1 MPSKLAPRVAAVLA
15 TMAAAWFMTSTRAAA
30 QTETVLH
37 NFNDGGKDGND
48 PCAGLIFD
56 GSGNLYGTTVY
67 GGVYHEGTVFK
78 LTPNAGG
85 GWTEEGVH
93 SFGNGKDGAFP
104 NGSLIFDAVGNLY
117 GTTYYGGASGGYGI
131 VFELKPQTDGSWTE
145 EVLHNFDG
153 NAKDGYGPYSSLI
166 FDAAGNLYGTTEQG
180 GEYGRGTA
188 FELKP
193 KSGGGWTEKG
203 LHSFGGVDTD
213 GVNPYSN
220 LIFDASGNLYGTTE
234 QGGETYDGV
243 VFELSPGGGGEWSET
258 ILYSFTDS
266 SNGGLLPYS
275 GVVFDGAG
283 NLYGTTLG
291 GGANSAG
298 TVFELSPGAGGVW
311 TQTVLY
317 SFNDNGQD
325 GYTPYG
331 GVIFDGSGNLY
342 GTTSDGGPENAGVVF
357 KLRPTAGG
365 SWTET
370 LLLPFNGLD
379 GRGPCAGLIFDGSGN
394 LYGTTSAGGVRESGV
409 VFEITP

>member
-1 MPSKLAPRVAAVLA
+1 MLHKKPSIGLTVVFALVMLPS
-15 TMAAAWFMTSTRAAA
+15 TSGVA
-30 QTETVLH
+30 QTERVLH
-37 NFNDGGKDGND
+37 NFNNGSNDGND

-56 GSGNLYGTTVY
+56 GSGSLYGTTVY
-67 GGVYHEGTVFK
+67 GGVYHKGTAFM

-85 GWTEEGVH
+85 GWTEEGLH

-104 NGSLIFDAVGNLY
+104 YGSLIFDAAGNLY
-117 GTTYYGGASGGYGI
+117 GTTNYGGASGGYGI
-131 VFELKPQTDGSWTE
+131 VFELKRQADGGWTE

-153 NAKDGYGPYSSLI
+153 NGKDGYGPYGSLI

-180 GEYGRGTA
+180 GDYGRGMV
-188 FELKP
+188 FELTP
-193 KSGGGWTEKG
+193 KARGGWAEKG

-213 GVNPYSN
+213 GDYPYGN

-234 QGGETYDGV
+234 QGGESFGGV
-243 VFELSPGGGGEWSET
+243 VFELSPGATGEWAET
-258 ILYSFTDS
+258 MLYNFSDS
-266 SNGGLLPYS
+266 SDSGLLPYS
-275 GVVFDGAG
+275 GLVLDGAG

-311 TQTVLY
+311 TQTVLH
-317 SFNDNGQD
+317 SFNSNGQD

-331 GVIFDGSGNLY
+331 GLIFDGSGNLY
-342 GTTSDGGPENAGVVF
+342 GITSDGGPDNAGAVF

-365 SWTET
+365 NWTET
-370 LLLPFNGLD
+370 LLLPFNGVD
-379 GRGPCAGLIFDGSGN
+379 GRDSCSGLIFDGSGN